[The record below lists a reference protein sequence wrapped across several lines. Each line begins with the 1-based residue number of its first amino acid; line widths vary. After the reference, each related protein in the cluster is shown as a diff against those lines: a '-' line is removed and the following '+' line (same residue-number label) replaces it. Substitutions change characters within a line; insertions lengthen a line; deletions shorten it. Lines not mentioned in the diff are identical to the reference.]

1 MLIDKPISYEIISLQ
16 NQNKD
21 RLLIQLSKIIHDFK
35 NPLQTISILCNN
47 HNLNEEDNHEAKY
60 LKSLSDYLLFM
71 IEDINEFAKRNLS
84 QKIYNSNSHI
94 AIKNEVNLFDAV
106 SFCFD
111 IFKYR
116 QEYDTNKRNVE
127 LILNYDMNLPRKVLL
142 DECKLKQII
151 INLLSNSYKF
161 TNKGFIEL
169 NVFYYKKYSDT
180 EIILKFEIK
189 DTGLGMNKNDLNT
202 ILNPFCM
209 LDKHKQQNS
218 HGSGLGLSIIK
229 DILQSFSSDLIID
242 SEENKGTNISFLFKV
257 DYVASSSPLHKKTTF
272 NNITKSMKTVQ
283 RLSSDSSNVTVK
295 KDNFLEYDNITN
307 NNGNKKENI
316 EIEDNIDKEGEMIN
330 LANSNSNKDSMISF
344 LFNKNSSLSLNN
356 SNLTNE
362 LLLNSKK
369 DSGSNPI
376 QVMSKFHTPKE
387 HDEYIDEAISTG
399 RDKERLEN
407 LNLFKQLTKHKN
419 NTSSFIK
426 KQSNVSNNFF
436 TVLEESD
443 EDTTAEDL
451 DESISADELAEAL
464 ADINYIHKQIKAEEI
479 LDKNNI
485 DLKIMICDDDSTIL
499 KAERRLLESI
509 CKEHK
514 KEVYIET
521 CNNGLE
527 CVYKIFDDYINRGIS
542 YSILLIDEN
551 MNYMDG
557 SEAIK
562 ILKKL
567 QRDKVINN
575 FLIYS
580 VTAQDDNEIAMK
592 YGCDGVLTKIIPK
605 RVLSALLLSNNL
617 IGKQ

>member
-1 MLIDKPISYEIISLQ
+1 MLIENLTSYEILG
-16 NQNKD
+16 NKSHIQD
-21 RLLIQLSKIIHDFK
+21 NLLIQLSKIIHDFK

-47 HNLNEEDNHEAKY
+47 HHSNEEDSHESKY

-71 IEDINEFAKRNLS
+71 IEDINEFSKRNLS
-84 QKIYNSNSHI
+84 VKTCSNTNNI
-94 AIKNEVNLFDAV
+94 IIKNEVNLFDTV

-116 QEYDTNKRNVE
+116 QEFDTNKRNIE
-127 LILNYDMNLPRKVLL
+127 LRLNYDMSLPRKVLL
-142 DECKLKQII
+142 DECKIKQII

-169 NVFYYKKYSDT
+169 NVSYYKKFSDN
-180 EIILKFEIK
+180 EILLKFEIK
-189 DTGLGMNKNDLNT
+189 DTGLGMNKNDINT
-202 ILNPFCM
+202 ISKPFSM

-229 DILQSFSSDLIID
+229 DILQGFNSELIID

-257 DYVASSSPLHKKTTF
+257 EFIASSSPIHKKLAF
-272 NNITKSMKTVQ
+272 NHIVKSIKSIKSIK
-283 RLSSDSSNVTVK
+283 RLSSDTSTITVK
-295 KDNFLEYDNITN
+295 KDNFLEYDKIDR
-307 NNGNKKENI
+307 I
-316 EIEDNIDKEGEMIN
+316 EEDNDIEDVEERFEKEGEMIN
-330 LANSNSNKDSMISF
+330 LTNSNNNKDSMISF
-344 LFNKNSSLSLNN
+344 IFNKNSSLSLNN
-356 SNLTNE
+356 SNLTHE
-362 LLLNSKK
+362 LLSKNDSNST
-369 DSGSNPI
+369 PI
-376 QVMSKFHTPKE
+376 HVMSKFHTAK
-387 HDEYIDEAISTG
+387 DRDDYIDEAISTG
-399 RDKERLEN
+399 KDKEKLEN
-407 LNLFKQLTKHKN
+407 LTMFKQLSKHKN
-419 NTSSFIK
+419 NTFIFIK

-451 DESISADELAEAL
+451 DESINADELAEAL

-485 DLKIMICDDDSTIL
+485 ELKIMICDDDSTIL

-509 CKEHK
+509 CKENK
-514 KEVYIET
+514 KDVYIET
-521 CNNGLE
+521 CSNGLE

-562 ILKKL
+562 ILRKL

-580 VTAQDDNEIAMK
+580 VTGQEDNEIAMK

-605 RVLSALLLSNNL
+605 RALAALLLNNKL
-617 IGKQ
+617 IG

>member
-1 MLIDKPISYEIISLQ
+1 MLIENLSNFEILGHKSQ
-16 NQNKD
+16 VQDN
-21 RLLIQLSKIIHDFK
+21 LLIKLSKIIHDFK

-47 HNLNEEDNHEAKY
+47 HHSNEEDNHESKY

-84 QKIYNSNSHI
+84 NKITSNTNHVV
-94 AIKNEVNLFDAV
+94 IKNEVSLFDTV
-106 SFCFD
+106 SFCFN

-116 QEYDTNKRNVE
+116 QEFDTNKRNIE
-127 LILNYDMNLPRKVLL
+127 LRLNYDMSLPRKVLL
-142 DECKLKQII
+142 DECKIKQII

-169 NVFYYKKYSDT
+169 NVSYLKRSSDN
-180 EIILKFEIK
+180 EILLKFEIK
-189 DTGLGMNKNDLNT
+189 DTGLGMNLNDINT
-202 ILNPFCM
+202 ILKPFSM

-229 DILQSFSSDLIID
+229 DILEGYNSELVID
-242 SEENKGTNISFLFKV
+242 SEENKGTSISFLLKV
-257 DYVASSSPLHKKTTF
+257 EFISSSSPLHKKTTF
-272 NNITKSMKTVQ
+272 NNITNSKSMK
-283 RLSSDSSNVTVK
+283 RLTSDTSTVTVR
-295 KDNFLEYDNITN
+295 KDNFLEYDKIIE
-307 NNGNKKENI
+307 ENF
-316 EIEDNIDKEGEMIN
+316 IEDVENRFVIEGEMIN
-330 LANSNSNKDSMISF
+330 LTNSNNNKDSIISF
-344 LFNKNSSLSLNN
+344 IFNKNSSLSLNN
-356 SNLTNE
+356 SNLAAHEFLSKTDS
-362 LLLNSKK
+362 NST
-369 DSGSNPI
+369 PI
-376 QVMSKFHTPKE
+376 QVMSKFHTAKE
-387 HDEYIDEAISTG
+387 RDHYIDETISTG
-399 RDKERLEN
+399 KDKEKLEN
-407 LNLFKQLTKHKN
+407 LSMFKQLSKHKN
-419 NTSSFIK
+419 NTSSFFIK

-451 DESISADELAEAL
+451 DESINADELAEAL

-485 DLKIMICDDDSTIL
+485 ELKIMICDDDSTIL

-509 CKEHK
+509 CKENNK
-514 KEVYIET
+514 DVYIET
-521 CNNGLE
+521 CSNGLE

-562 ILKKL
+562 ILRKL
-567 QRDKVINN
+567 QSDKVINN

-580 VTAQDDNEIAMK
+580 VTAQEDNDVAML

-605 RVLSALLLSNNL
+605 RALAALLLSNKL
-617 IGKQ
+617 IG